1 MTIRIDPGRGCR
13 DGWQGWH
20 GWHALSDE
28 RSEGRGARPGAL
40 ATLRTLER
48 KRAGFSEN
56 RISRGERL
64 ETLPT
69 PIVVPP
75 LGVPPFCRVALL
87 LLLAFNSLAGSTRA
101 DEALRS
107 VGIARVD
114 ITPDYPVRLHG
125 FGFRREESSGVRQS
139 IWAKA
144 LAIGTDDEGPALVI
158 TTDNLGVPDAMVT
171 ELGKRLEQE
180 VGLDPAR
187 LAVTA
192 THTHSAP
199 MLAGVAPTIFEQPS
213 PAHLDHI
220 RRYTREFAD
229 KLHEVAL
236 AALKDRRPATLWLG
250 VGRAGF
256 SVNRRTKGG
265 PVDHDVPILAVRAPD
280 GALRA
285 VYVNYACHCV
295 TLSDNRISGDWAGYA
310 QEHIER
316 QHRGVTALFSVGCG
330 ADSNPSSGVT
340 GDKEDIASQQGAEI
354 AAVVNRLLEGPLRP
368 VEGPLVA
375 KLKRIELKLA
385 PLPSKDEF
393 LERAK
398 RGDAI
403 GNHARVQLARLDRGE
418 PLATEISYPVQTW
431 SFGDSLALV
440 FLPGEV
446 VVDYSLRLK
455 RELDGQRLWINAY
468 ANASP
473 CYIPSERVLKEGGY
487 EGGDAM
493 TYYDL
498 PARLAPGLEQAIVD
512 AVHRQLDERF
522 PGMPETPDP
531 SKPLT
536 QEQSLAA
543 IRTKPG
549 MTVDLVAAEPLVASP
564 VAIDFGP
571 DGRLWVAEMYD
582 YPEGIGPEGV
592 PGGRIRMLES
602 TKNDGQFDKASVFV
616 NGIPFPTGVTVWR
629 KGILICAAPDILYA
643 EDKDGDGRADVVR
656 KLFSGFGTG
665 NYQARVNSL
674 EYGLD
679 GWVYGSC
686 GIFGGQITSFN
697 GKTYP
702 LGDRDF
708 RIRPDTGEIEPAAGR
723 TQQGRVHDDWMN
735 WFGCNNSVLCFHY
748 PLPDH
753 YLRRNPFFTAAST
766 TQFVPAT
773 NADSQLFPLNPGL
786 QLFRLSG
793 PSGQPTAACGI
804 GAYRDSLLGDD
815 YRGDVFTCEPV
826 NLLVHRLRL
835 SPAGGT
841 FAGRRADDEKNSEFL
856 ASSDPWFRPVQA
868 RTGPDGC
875 LWIVDMHRYVIEH
888 PRWIPPE
895 ELSQVDVRAGQ
906 DMGRIYRVRP
916 AGTAPRPWVK
926 LDSLN
931 TADLAAA
938 LDTPNGWQRDMAANC
953 LLWRSDRDCLPTLRA
968 LAVKTGR
975 AETRFAALSVLD
987 GFGALSARDIRTALG
1002 DKHAGVRRH
1011 AIRLSERFLE
1021 TNRELGADLLP
1032 LVNDDDGQV
1041 RLQLAATLGQW
1052 KDRRAAAPLAALAL
1066 QADDQYQTSL
1076 VLSSLRRDNA
1086 IDILAALLASTPDA
1100 PGREEL
1106 LASLVGMAAALSD
1119 QKELPRLFDLALPP
1133 DAGSVAPW
1141 RWNVAARLLE
1151 SLVRRDAGLTL
1162 TTAGA
1167 ARNRLTHL
1175 LDEARKTLAATE
1187 TPDATRLAAL
1197 SVLGRLPDQFAADR
1211 SALVDLISPQQP
1223 QAIQQG
1229 AAAAFGRIPGR
1240 ESAEALVSN
1249 WRGQSPALK
1258 GRVLDLLLGRAE
1270 GLEVLLEQMAAGGIA
1285 PREIDATRRQQLL
1298 HHRDPAIRAAAEK
1311 LLVGTE
1317 NADRRKVIDHYRKA
1331 AETSGDRTRGKAVF
1345 ARVCSTCH
1353 RLDGTGF
1360 GVGPD
1365 LAAVAAKSPQALLQ
1379 EILDPNRNV
1388 DSRYTIYTAATKAG
1402 RTFSGLLA
1410 AETATS
1416 ITLVGQEARQEV
1428 LLRADLDELQGSNQ
1442 SLMPEG
1448 LEKDLSL
1455 QDASDLLA
1463 YLAAHGPAPKAF
1475 EGNRP
1480 ETLVLRDGTLPLL
1493 ATNGAIY
1500 GDAIAFEAPF
1510 RNIGFWHGMHDFV
1523 VWNVELAEPA
1533 SFDVWLDWAC
1543 DSASSGNAFVF
1554 NGGTPP
1560 LRGTVDSTGGWDQYR
1575 QQKVGTVQIDAGA
1588 HRLTLQP
1595 EGTSLHGALMDLR
1608 AVYLVPPGS
1617 RPNLA
1622 LAEAPAPDVGD
1633 VATIAAQVLDDNLP
1647 SPQRE
1652 VLIRAKVTQAP
1663 ELIEKMT
1670 ADLKP
1675 GTPEEY
1681 RRIPWIWRVS
1691 IAAGKQNDAKVLQGV
1706 LAISL
1711 PKDGEVLHD
1720 WQAVVIGG
1728 GVINGISQ
1736 LPVWPRERVAEIL
1749 RGNEG
1754 LEKRWGR
1761 LLDQAAEMAENEKV
1775 PTGTR
1780 YDALR
1785 IIPLDDWEKRGE
1797 QIKKYLLKGVHDE
1810 LQLGAIS
1817 GISDVDNPVAA
1828 DLLLRNFNGFS
1839 EENRHIALDALLRT
1853 EPRCI
1858 ALLDALGKKAIAA
1871 AALSEK
1877 QRQALRSHS
1886 SAAIRERA
1894 EHVLGAE

>member
-13 DGWQGWH
+13 EGRQGWH
-20 GWHALSDE
+20 AQCDE
-28 RSEGRGARPGAL
+28 RSEGRGARPAAL
-40 ATLRTLER
+40 ATLRTLEP
-48 KRAGFSEN
+48 KRAALSEN
-56 RISRGERL
+56 CISRGESL

-75 LGVPPFCRVALL
+75 LGVPPLCSAALV
-87 LLLAFNSLAGSTRA
+87 LLLAFNLLAGRTRA
-101 DEALRS
+101 DDTLRS
-107 VGIARVD
+107 VGVARVD

-171 ELGKRLEQE
+171 ELGKRLQQE

-199 MLAGVAPTIFEQPS
+199 MLAGVAPTIFEQPP

-229 KLHEVAL
+229 KLHDVAL
-236 AALKDRRPATLWLG
+236 AALKDRKPAKLSWG
-250 VGRAGF
+250 IGRAGF
-256 SVNRRTKGG
+256 AVNRRTKGG
-265 PVDHDVPILAVRAPD
+265 PVDHDVPILAVQAPD

-310 QEHIER
+310 QEHLER
-316 QHRGVTALFSVGCG
+316 QHRGATALISVGCG

-340 GDKEDIASQQGAEI
+340 GDKEDIASHQGAEI
-354 AAVVNRLLEGPLRP
+354 AAVVNRLLGGPLRT

-375 KLKRIELKLA
+375 KLERIDLKLA

-398 RGDAI
+398 RNDAI

-455 RELDGQRLWINAY
+455 RELDGKRLWINAY

-522 PGMPETPDP
+522 PGMSQAVDP
-531 SKPLT
+531 AKPLT

-543 IRTKPG
+543 FRTKPG
-549 MTVDLVAAEPLVASP
+549 MAVDLVAAEPLVASP

-582 YPEGIGPEGV
+582 YPEGIGPQGV
-592 PGGRIRMLES
+592 PGGRIRVLES
-602 TKNDGQFDKASVFV
+602 TKDDGQFDKATVFV

-735 WFGCNNSVLCFHY
+735 WFGCNNSILCFHY

-773 NADSQLFPLNPGL
+773 NNDSQLFPLNPGL

-804 GAYRDSLLGDD
+804 GIYRDSLLGDD

-841 FAGRRADDEKNSEFL
+841 FIGRRADDEKNSEFL
-856 ASSDPWFRPVQA
+856 ASTDTWFRPVQA
-868 RTGPDGC
+868 RTGPDGG

-895 ELSQVDVRAGQ
+895 ELAQVDVRAGQ
-906 DMGRIYRVRP
+906 DTGRIYRVRP

-926 LDSLN
+926 LDLLK

-953 LLWRSDRDCLPTLRA
+953 LIWRNDRDCLPTLRA
-968 LAVKTGR
+968 LAVNSER
-975 AETRFAALSVLD
+975 AESRFAALSVLD
-987 GFGALSARDIRTALG
+987 GFGALSAGDIRTALD

-1011 AIRLSERFLE
+1011 AVRLSERFLE

-1032 LVNDDDGQV
+1032 LVNDNDGQI
-1041 RLQLAATLGQW
+1041 RLQLAATLGLW
-1052 KDRRAAAPLAALAL
+1052 KDRRVAAPLAALAL
-1066 QADDQYQTSL
+1066 KAEDQYQTSM

-1086 IDILAALLASTPDA
+1086 IDLLSALLTSAPEAS
-1100 PGREEL
+1100 GHEEF
-1106 LASLVGMAAALSD
+1106 LASLVGMAAALAD

-1133 DAGSVAPW
+1133 DAGDVAPW
-1141 RWNVAARLLE
+1141 RWNVASRLLE
-1151 SLVRRDAGLTL
+1151 SLVRRDTGLTL
-1162 TTAGA
+1162 ATAGP
-1167 ARNRLTHL
+1167 ARDRLAHL
-1175 LDEARKTLAATE
+1175 LDEARKTAAATE
-1187 TPDATRLAAL
+1187 APDATRLAAL

-1211 SALVDLISPQQP
+1211 SALVDLITPRQP

-1229 AAAAFGRIPGR
+1229 AATAFGRIPGR
-1240 ESAEALVSN
+1240 ESADALVNN
-1249 WRGQSPALK
+1249 WRGHTPALK

-1270 GLEVLLEQMAAGGIA
+1270 GLDVLLEQMAAGAIA
-1285 PREIDATRRQQLL
+1285 PSDLDATRRQQLL
-1298 HHRDPAIRAAAEK
+1298 HHRDSAIRAAAEK

-1317 NADRRKVIDHYRKA
+1317 NEDRRKVIDQYRKA

-1448 LEKDLSL
+1448 LEKDLSV

-1493 ATNGAIY
+1493 ASNAAIY
-1500 GDAIAFEAPF
+1500 GDAIAFETPF
-1510 RNIGFWHGMHDFV
+1510 RNIGFWHGSHDFV
-1523 VWNVELAEPA
+1523 VWNIELAEPA

-1543 DSASSGNAFVF
+1543 DSASSGNAFLF
-1554 NGGTPP
+1554 TGGA
-1560 LRGTVDSTGGWDQYR
+1560 LSVRGTVDSTGGWDQYR
-1575 QQKVGTVQIDAGA
+1575 QQKIGTVQIDAGS

-1595 EGTSLHGALMDLR
+1595 EGSSLHGALMDLR

-1622 LAEAPAPDVGD
+1622 LAEAAAPGIAGI
-1633 VATIAAQVLDDNLP
+1633 ATIAAQVLDDNLP

-1652 VLIRAKVTQAP
+1652 ALVHANVAQAA

-1670 ADLKP
+1670 VDLKP

-1681 RRIPWIWRVS
+1681 RRIPWIWRVA
-1691 IAAGKQNDAKVLQGV
+1691 IAAGKQNDAEVLQSV
-1706 LAISL
+1706 LAVSL
-1711 PKDGEVLHD
+1711 PEKGEALHD

-1736 LPVWPRERVAEIL
+1736 LSVWPRERVAEIL
-1749 RGNEG
+1749 HGNEG

-1785 IIPLDDWEKRGE
+1785 IIPLDDWQKRSA
-1797 QIKKYLLKGVHDE
+1797 QLQKYLGKAIHEE
-1810 LQLGAIS
+1810 LQMGAIS
-1817 GISDVDNPVAA
+1817 GISDVDRPEIPELLIR
-1828 DLLLRNFNGFS
+1828 DLSHFSDRN
-1839 EENRHIALDALLRT
+1839 RQLALDALLRT
-1853 EPRCI
+1853 ESRCA
-1858 ALLDALGKKAIAA
+1858 ALLAAIEKGGITAESV
-1871 AALSEK
+1871 SEK
-1877 QRQALRSHS
+1877 RRVALLKHS

-1894 EHVLGAE
+1894 VRVFK